1 MKNTKK
7 TVMRIAI
14 ILLLMIIIDSIMP
27 ILSSQAGFVVS
38 ITEWLVEKVFTAIS
52 RWLVDL
58 GDLVLEG
65 LQRIFVGNGEIA
77 IVKDQTKQYE
87 IGRASCRERV

>member
-7 TVMRIAI
+7 TVMRIAT

-38 ITEWLVEKVFTAIS
+38 ITEWLVEKVY
-52 RWLVDL
+52 W
-58 GDLVLEG
+58 G
-65 LQRIFVGNGEIA
+65 LPKGNG
-77 IVKDQTKQYE
+77 Q
-87 IGRASCRERV
+87 